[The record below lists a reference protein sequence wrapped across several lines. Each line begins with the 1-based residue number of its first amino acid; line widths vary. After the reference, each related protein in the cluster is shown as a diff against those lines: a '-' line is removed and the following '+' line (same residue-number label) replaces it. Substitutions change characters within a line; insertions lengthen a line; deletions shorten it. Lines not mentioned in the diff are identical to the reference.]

1 MSEPA
6 SKQDVV
12 VVTCVRFV
20 RNLWGENLL
29 QGPVLID
36 IVRTAQN
43 QSPRQV
49 YGKRG
54 GGTTTRRGRE
64 RRKKIRSRRNNVFSR
79 IEYVA
84 T

>member
-12 VVTCVRFV
+12 IVTCLRFV
-20 RNLWGENLL
+20 RNSGGKTLL
-29 QGPVLID
+29 KGPVLID

-43 QSPRQV
+43 QSPAQV
-49 YGKRG
+49 CGGRG
-54 GGTTTRRGRE
+54 GKDDGEGEKR
-64 RRKKIRSRRNNVFSR
+64 IRSRRNDVFSR
-79 IEYVA
+79 IEQVA